1 MHTFRN
7 MPIKLKL
14 MVIIMATTSAAL
26 LLSGVG
32 IVILDSILFRSYLNL
47 DLSALSRIIA
57 DNSTAAIAFDDP
69 QAAVETLSA
78 LRARTH
84 IVAACIYRKDGTT
97 LATYARP
104 GAGQGCRAPDA
115 RDEIRFNATD
125 LTVSRPILLKDRLIG
140 ILAMVYDLDEIKD
153 RRRIYGA
160 GILGILVASN
170 LIAFVLSSKL
180 RTVIST
186 PILELVHATTAVSKT
201 RDYSVRA
208 QKLSGDE
215 LGALVDAFNEM
226 LAGIESRDDR
236 LKEALL
242 DREEALT
249 EAQSAR
255 DSLQRSNGELARS
268 NEDLERFAFVAS
280 HDLQDPLRMITV
292 YSQLLVKSYPPE
304 LDNQARMFVNNIAGG
319 TKRMRELLADLL
331 AYTEIGSRP
340 DTPVEVV
347 DLNVVIENVRQI
359 LKASSDDT
367 GAEVTAGRL
376 PSLTGYE
383 AHFISL
389 FQNLIG
395 NAIKY
400 RSERSPRIDI
410 SVQEAPGELRFAVA
424 DNGIGIDSEYH
435 QTIFGA
441 FKRLHGNK
449 IPGTGIGLAICQRV
463 VERYGGQI
471 WVESN
476 VGQGATF
483 LFTLPAR
490 LVRPEERE

>member
-7 MPIKLKL
+7 MPIRLKL
-14 MVIIMATTSAAL
+14 MVIIMAATSAAL

-32 IVILDSILFRSYLNL
+32 IVISDSILFRGYLL
-47 DLSALSRIIA
+47 RDLSALTSIIA
-57 DNSTAAIAFDDP
+57 DNSTAALAFDDP
-69 QAAVETLSA
+69 ESAGEMLTA
-78 LRARTH
+78 LRAKPH

-97 LATYARP
+97 LATYARA
-104 GAGQGCRAPDA
+104 GAGQACPSPDV
-115 RDEIRFNATD
+115 RDEARFTSTGLA
-125 LTVSRPILLKDRLIG
+125 VSRPILLKDRLIG
-140 ILAMVYDLDEIKD
+140 TLAVVYDLDEIRD
-153 RRRIYGA
+153 RRILYGA
-160 GILGILVASN
+160 NIIGILLASS
-170 LIAFVLSSKL
+170 LIAFILSSRL

-186 PILELVHATTAVSKT
+186 PILELVHATTEVSETK
-201 RDYSVRA
+201 DYSVRA
-208 QKLSGDE
+208 QKHSSDE
-215 LGALVDAFNEM
+215 LGVLVDAFNGM
-226 LAGIESRDDR
+226 LAGIELRDDR

-242 DREEALT
+242 AREEALK

-255 DSLQRSNGELARS
+255 DSLQRSNEELARS
-268 NEDLERFAFVAS
+268 NEDLGRFAFVAS

-304 LDNQARMFVNNIAGG
+304 LDSQASAFVNNIVGG

-331 AYTEIGSRP
+331 AYTEIGARP
-340 DTPVEVV
+340 DTPAEVL
-347 DLNVVIENVRQI
+347 DLNVVIEKVRQN
-359 LKASSDDT
+359 LKASIDDS
-367 GAEVTAGRL
+367 GAEITAGRL
-376 PSLTGYE
+376 PSLSGYE

-395 NAIKY
+395 NALKY
-400 RSERSPRIDI
+400 RSQNSPRIHI
-410 SVQEAPGELRFAVA
+410 SVQEAAGQLRFAVA
-424 DNGIGIDSEYH
+424 DNGIGVDPEYH

-471 WVESN
+471 WVESR

-483 LFTLPAR
+483 LFTLPAH
-490 LVRPEERE
+490 LERMEAN